1 MGKPSNWS
9 VLKKQSDSDSL
20 RYRDVYEDQQ
30 LERSEIEAKQS
41 PVSRIILAVVASVLT
56 AGIVYVLVSMICFG
70 ISSVQSSAS
79 STQRSADQSSIH
91 KTEVKYD
98 PEDVYNYIGEKDDFS
113 DVKDGGGLK
122 EKYFAKGKDGKPVD
136 NRLYDNAS
144 DVPEPDWYKVEKH
157 AYEEYAKTPAGQAE
171 AQKRHDD
178 AAKRKLGYWMM
189 PSLTNVFISLLG
201 GLICFLILYQLL
213 MKNLEA
219 QNLLN
224 DTSDIN
230 QYKNDQHIALPEE
243 VQRKFDIFPDV
254 GAHTNVQPS
263 SMISHMALTNKGI
276 NPVQMSVRAKEDVK
290 DEDGEVEYFKGEVM
304 YDDDGNVITETKPMF
319 NEKFMNDLFT
329 TSGIP
334 ANDKT
339 IRKFY
344 DPDKIPYNPKNY
356 DRDKLQGFDTFADVI
371 NKDWVIPSYETQRPA
386 GVYMVDVQPV
396 NTMVLAITR
405 AGKGQT
411 VIEMDRLCLS
421 C

>member
-56 AGIVYVLVSMICFG
+56 AAIVYVLVSMICFG
-70 ISSVQSSAS
+70 ISSVQSSAG

-122 EKYFAKGKDGKPVD
+122 EKYFAKGKDGKPLD
-136 NRLYDNAS
+136 NRLYDKAS

-178 AAKRKLGYWMM
+178 AAKRKLGYWMV
-189 PSLTNVFISLLG
+189 PNLTNVFISLLG

-290 DEDGEVEYFKGEVM
+290 DEDGEVEYFKGGVM

-396 NTMVLAITR
+396 NTMV
-405 AGKGQT
+405 
-411 VIEMDRLCLS
+411 
-421 C
+421 